1 MEVMIAETYTG
12 TDPEKD
18 AALRAISE
26 LNAGIRDTRRDSQ
39 SGLESEIIIAPQ
51 CVAKNRVAPSS
62 WDAGAT
68 SKEPIDLVQRKSD
81 AYHAIQLWCREHPQ
95 TRNLSNKY
103 R

>member
-1 MEVMIAETYTG
+1 MIAETYTG

-39 SGLESEIIIAPQ
+39 SGLESEIIIALQ

-62 WDAGAT
+62 WEAGAT

-81 AYHAIQLWCREHPQ
+81 AYLIRYPIMCLEHPQ